1 MDFIYGTAIYIYI
14 YISFDFRIFVYPF
27 TFLITGTRNFFE
39 TEKRVGGSYFLTENA
54 QKVVIIV
61 VLE

>member
-1 MDFIYGTAIYIYI
+1 MELQFIYI

-27 TFLITGTRNFFE
+27 TFLITGTRNYFE
-39 TEKRVGGSYFLTENA
+39 TEKKGGGRYFLTENV

>member
-1 MDFIYGTAIYIYI
+1 MELQFIYI

-27 TFLITGTRNFFE
+27 TFLITGTRNYFRL
-39 TEKRVGGSYFLTENA
+39 KQKKGKGGNYFLTENA